1 MVLSKELTEVY
12 ERRGRVYNQTAS
24 KTEQIALSKFIS
36 DGHLGRQIRKARK
49 LYMAKSQQL
58 CIAIN
63 NVFEEKATAIPG
75 SGGFLVQLEV
85 KSSLSSE
92 ELAKRGADVGV
103 LLRTFEAEEE
113 NDYPRLLLSCS
124 GVAEENF
131 QDALR
136 LLKKEF
142 FKKK

>member
-1 MVLSKELTEVY
+1 
-12 ERRGRVYNQTAS
+12 
-24 KTEQIALSKFIS
+24 
-36 DGHLGRQIRKARK
+36 
-49 LYMAKSQQL
+49 MAKSQQL

-85 KSSLSSE
+85 KSSLSSK